1 KTSRS
6 IAIPNFSDIYS
17 RSGLTASPYSTQ
29 KTQGTYMPWTDKPG
43 GNGSNNNGSGNGN
56 RGPWGQPPRGGG
68 NNSNGS
74 GGGQQPDLE
83 DLLKSGRERFRRSM
97 GGGQGGGTGGKGLEG
112 LPKGPAVFLII
123 GAFAILYALN
133 AAYRVEPGEVSVV
146 TTFGKY
152 SGVETS
158 GLRVHFPPIQ
168 SKEIV
173 QVAQDR
179 SIDVGVNSRT
189 VDESSMLTSD
199 LNIANVTLS
208 VNWKIQEGVTEPGEM
223 PGAAKYVF
231 NVENQQQLVKAIAE
245 AAVREV
251 VGSSEFDPLVTN
263 GRAIVPEQ
271 MQVIMQEAL
280 DNYESGIEILSV
292 NFDKAEPPAEV
303 IDTQLDVINARSE
316 KAQKINVAQAYANR
330 EVPRARGEAQE
341 KIFQAEA
348 YEARVVAEARGA
360 ASRFNDIYSEYA
372 KAPEVTRQRM
382 YLETVESVLGDMN
395 KIVIDDQAGGTV
407 PYLSLNE
414 LTRNRATT
422 SN

>member
-1 KTSRS
+1 
-6 IAIPNFSDIYS
+6 
-17 RSGLTASPYSTQ
+17 
-29 KTQGTYMPWTDKPG
+29 MPWTDKPG

-68 NNSNGS
+68 GNNGS

-83 DLLKSGRERFRRSM
+83 DLLKSGRERFRRTM
-97 GGGQGGGTGGKGLEG
+97 GGGQGGGAGGKGLDG

-123 GAFAILYALN
+123 GAFIILYALN

-168 SKEIV
+168 AKEIV

-231 NVENQQQLVKAIAE
+231 NIEPPQKELVKSIAE

-280 DNYESGIEILSV
+280 DGYEAGIQILSV

-341 KIFQAEA
+341 RIFQAEA

-414 LTRNRATT
+414 LTRNRTT
-422 SN
+422 AN

>member
-1 KTSRS
+1 
-6 IAIPNFSDIYS
+6 
-17 RSGLTASPYSTQ
+17 
-29 KTQGTYMPWTDKPG
+29 MPWTDKPG
-43 GNGSNNNGSGNGN
+43 GNGSNSNGSGNGN
-56 RGPWGQPPRGGG
+56 RGPWGQPPRGNGGG
-68 NNSNGS
+68 NNG

-83 DLLKSGRERFRRSM
+83 DLLKSGRERFKRSM
-97 GGGQGGGTGGKGLEG
+97 GGGQGGGSGGGTGLEG
-112 LPKGPAVFLII
+112 LPKGPAMLLIV
-123 GAFAILYALN
+123 GAFVILYGLN
-133 AAYRVEPGEVSVV
+133 AFYRVEPGEVSVV

-152 SGVETS
+152 SGVEAS
-158 GLRVHFPPIQ
+158 GMRVHFPPVQ

-173 QVAQDR
+173 LVAQDR
-179 SIDVGVNSRT
+179 SIDVGINSRS
-189 VDESSMLTSD
+189 VDESAMLTSD

-231 NVENQQQLVKAIAE
+231 NVENQEQLVKAIAE

-292 NFDKAEPPAEV
+292 NFDKAEPPTEV
-303 IDTQLDVINARSE
+303 IETQLDVINARSE

-341 KIFQAEA
+341 KIFQAQA
-348 YEARVVAEARGA
+348 YEARVVAESRGA
-360 ASRFNDIYSEYA
+360 ASRFNDIYTEYA

-382 YLETVESVLGDMN
+382 YLETVESVLSDMN

-414 LTRNRATT
+414 LTRSRSTA